1 MKAKRQRIKRVELH
15 KEISF
20 IVKDEKCQ
28 GLGIAK
34 GDVLQYKK
42 VYTFKET
49 RKKQGIYIYS
59 HAGTFYC
66 RYIEFKAHEQEAL
79 IFNCQNGS
87 PELMKTVPFNELVLI
102 GLVTKCLKIGGL
114 V

>member
-1 MKAKRQRIKRVELH
+1 MKAKRQFKRVEFH

-28 GLGIAK
+28 GLGILK

-59 HAGTFYC
+59 HAGSFYC
-66 RYIEFKAHEQEAL
+66 RYIEFNAPKKEAFV
-79 IFNCQNGS
+79 FNCQNGS
-87 PELMKTVPFNELVLI
+87 PELMKTIPFSELVLI
-102 GLVTKCLKIGGL
+102 GLVTKCYKIGGL
-114 V
+114 A